1 MRPMP
6 HQPVAA
12 HPEPCVLVIFGASG
26 DLTERKLIPSLF
38 DMFSD
43 GSLPESFAV
52 IGCSRTPFSDAEFRD
67 RLLEGAKK
75 HASAFDGAK
84 WDRFSRR
91 LHYQPLDATKAEDF
105 RSLEE
110 RIEQLALEHDIRGG
124 TNAASAQPNV
134 LFYLSVAPSLYKPI
148 VSQLAEQG
156 LVNEGKRW
164 CAVDRSAAPWR
175 RIIVE
180 KPFGYDL
187 ESARSLNRALGRAF
201 DEDAIYRIDH
211 YMGKELVRN
220 VLVFRFANTIFE
232 PIWNRDCVDHVQIS
246 AAETIGVE
254 DRAAYYDEAGA
265 LRDMLQSHLV
275 QVMTLVAMEAPS
287 SAQADAL
294 ARERIKVLES
304 ARRIRVDDAH
314 LYAALGR
321 YGARDDHPAY
331 INEKGVN
338 PERRTDTFCAMKCHI
353 DNWRWA
359 GVPFYLRSG
368 KRMARKLTEI
378 VVQFKQPPDWLFK
391 ADEPFAKGATRP
403 PNRIIINIAPD
414 EGISLRFETKVPGTR
429 FRIESAKMDMD
440 YSQAFGAKPVEAYGP
455 LILDAMRGDRLLFKH
470 REEVEGAWEV
480 CQPLLDSEA
489 LRDRIETYEPGTWG
503 PQSSD
508 ELLARDGRIWHNPVT
523 GERR

>member
-1 MRPMP
+1 MRSMP
-6 HQPVAA
+6 HQSVAA

-38 DMFSD
+38 EMFRD

-52 IGCSRTPFSDAEFRD
+52 VGCSRTPLSDAEFRA
-67 RLLEGAKK
+67 RLHDPAKE
-75 HASAFDGAK
+75 HAGAFDESM
-84 WDRFSRR
+84 WDRFARR
-91 LHYQPLDATKAEDF
+91 VHYQPLDATKPDDF
-105 RSLEE
+105 RALQE
-110 RIEQLALEHDIRGG
+110 RIERLALQHDIRGG
-124 TNAASAQPNV
+124 ANAASTEPNV
-134 LFYLSVAPSLYKPI
+134 LYYLSVAPSLYKPL
-148 VSQLAEQG
+148 VAHLSEEG
-156 LVNEGKRW
+156 LVGEGKRW
-164 CAVDRSAAPWR
+164 CAVDRASAPWR

-201 DEDAIYRIDH
+201 DEDAIFRIDH

-232 PIWNRDCVDHVQIS
+232 PVWNRDCVDHVQIT

-254 DRAAYYDEAGA
+254 DRAPYYDEAGA
-265 LRDMLQSHLV
+265 LRDMIQSHLV

-287 SAQADAL
+287 SAHADAL

-304 ARRIRVDDAH
+304 ARRIRRDDAH
-314 LYAALGR
+314 LFAAFGR
-321 YGARDDHPAY
+321 YGARAAEPAY
-331 INEKGVN
+331 TGEKGVN
-338 PERRTDTFCAMKCHI
+338 PARKTETFCAMKCHI

-368 KRMARKLTEI
+368 KRMAKKLTEI
-378 VVQFKQPPDWLFK
+378 LVQFKQPPDWLFK
-391 ADEPFAKGATRP
+391 MDEPFTKGLSRP
-403 PNRIIINIAPD
+403 PNRIIFNIAPD

-429 FRIESAKMDMD
+429 FRIESAKLDMD
-440 YSQAFGAKPVEAYGP
+440 YEQAFGAKPVEAYGP

-470 REEVEGAWEV
+470 RDEVEGAWEV
-480 CQPLLDSEA
+480 CQPLLESEA
-489 LRDRIETYEPGTWG
+489 LRDRIETYEPGSWG

-508 ELLARDGRIWHNPVT
+508 ELLARDGRVWHNPVT